1 MTLHTPQV
9 LTLPSLI
16 PVPMSRSQRRRFNP
30 QQNLTTSR
38 KSRLLYTL
46 HCKCCQS
53 LLSITA
59 EKACLI
65 SSVSIKLF
73 SATLV
78 TGTVQPT
85 FITTTGAECLC
96 MCDRSDV
103 ACSTCGNDF
112 GYVVVKI
119 CRSCNKGDHNG
130 HRFVFYPKS
139 VHAHETGDNRPRTL
153 PDVPER

>member
-1 MTLHTPQV
+1 MTLTS
-9 LTLPSLI
+9 PSLI
-16 PVPMSRSQRRRFNP
+16 PVPMSRSQRRRYNP
-30 QQNLTTSR
+30 QQSLTSK

-46 HCKCCQS
+46 HCKFCQS
-53 LLSITA
+53 VLSIAA

-65 SSVSIKLF
+65 SSANIKLF

-78 TGTVQPT
+78 TGKVQPT

-103 ACSTCGNDF
+103 ACSTCGNGL
-112 GYVVVKI
+112 GYVVVKM
-119 CRSCNKGDHNG
+119 CRSCIKGDHNG
-130 HRFVFYPKS
+130 HRFIFFPQS
-139 VHAHETGDNRPRTL
+139 VDAHETGDNRPRTS